1 MLFLALAVP
10 ATYLYAR
17 PSLEEIA
24 KFRWLDD
31 INVMISKSVAY
42 AKPKAEVSP
51 VDPIAAANVDEDL
64 DYRIAQR
71 TKSTEGWRSFLTA
84 HPGGSHAQFARAE
97 LDKLV
102 LPVTPPAPAAEQA
115 PDRGP
120 PETKIPSEVV
130 SPPPPSA
137 GTEAAPAASQAQDR
151 APPDTKAPS
160 DVVSPPPPF
169 AGPEAA
175 TLASDEICR
184 GDADRLDQ
192 LSNSLTS
199 DGVIR
204 FLIELRCEK
213 LRPQLIRL
221 AERLEAPAPK
231 PDVADTPHVL
241 SASISPEPD
250 VSTINPPLPPK
261 RAAEPP
267 NKSRPSIVPPR
278 RPSSASTAPSLP
290 PILLALFGEHPKSSA
305 RFHRTRAGGRFG
317 PNGGA
322 VGNGGH

>member
-24 KFRWLDD
+24 KLRWLDD
-31 INVMISKSVAY
+31 ISVMISKSLAY
-42 AKPKAEVSP
+42 AKPKADVSP

-102 LPVTPPAPAAEQA
+102 LPVTPPAPASVLTL
-115 PDRGP
+115 DRGP

-130 SPPPPSA
+130 SPRLPSA
-137 GTEAAPAASQAQDR
+137 ESETAA
-151 APPDTKAPS
+151 
-160 DVVSPPPPF
+160 F
-169 AGPEAA
+169 
-175 TLASDEICR
+175 ASDEICR
-184 GDADRLDQ
+184 GDEDRLEQ
-192 LSNSLTS
+192 LSDRPTS

-213 LRPQLIRL
+213 LRPQLLRL
-221 AERLEAPAPK
+221 AERLDDKAPRPLPTLLRILPQASRQNRLFQQLIRLYRQGERSNLK
-231 PDVADTPHVL
+231 IRRAR
-241 SASISPEPD
+241 ASIH
-250 VSTINPPLPPK
+250 
-261 RAAEPP
+261 AAF
-267 NKSRPSIVPPR
+267 SR
-278 RPSSASTAPSLP
+278 
-290 PILLALFGEHPKSSA
+290 
-305 RFHRTRAGGRFG
+305 GGM
-317 PNGGA
+317 
-322 VGNGGH
+322 